1 VEAPGPR
8 DNGEPWRSRGRILVV
23 DDDPD
28 VREVI
33 GMLLEDEG
41 YEVSSCGDGGRAW
54 ELMRAEPH
62 PDLVIL
68 DLMLPRMDGWE
79 LRSRQRADSILSK
92 IPVIAISADSSPKAA
107 AISADAFLQKPVRAA
122 DLLHTVDRVLIE
134 RGMWTPGE
142 ELENVYRLALLGA
155 LTASIEHE
163 VRNPL
168 ACLVTNTQLA
178 DEAAPQ
184 ILSLLDNTRRATS
197 DPAVHQACSEIE
209 RHMGELGAM
218 VRDAR
223 IGADR
228 IHDILKS
235 MGQMARAHTERR
247 SAVALVPVVDAAV
260 RLVSGQL
267 RRRARLVRDYRD
279 APAVMGDETRLLQV
293 FLGLLV
299 NVTLPPLANTFS
311 AREIRVSVHGGQD
324 NAVVELLEHG
334 DAEVEPGGF
343 TRRDLTPSLQ
353 EPRTDRALCLAV
365 CRSIVVSYG
374 GTIEVA
380 RVGEGGNMVQVAL
393 PAIRS
398 SSSLT

>member
-1 VEAPGPR
+1 MGVQETRLHATREP
-8 DNGEPWRSRGRILVV
+8 NGSRGRILVV

-33 GMLLEDEG
+33 ALLLEDEG
-41 YEVSSCGDGGRAW
+41 YEVSSCGDGTRAW
-54 ELMRAEPH
+54 ELMRADPH

-79 LRSRQRADSILSK
+79 LRSRQRADSALSK
-92 IPVIAISADSSPKAA
+92 IPVIAISADNSSKAS
-107 AISADAFLQKPVRAA
+107 AISADAFLPKPVRAA
-122 DLLHTVDRVLIE
+122 ELLSTVERVMIG
-134 RGMWTPGE
+134 RGIWTPGE

-163 VRNPL
+163 LRNPL

-184 ILSLLDNTRRATS
+184 ILAVLDSAKRNTS
-197 DPAVHQACSEIE
+197 DLAVHRACGEIE
-209 RHMGELGAM
+209 QLMGELSAM

-228 IHDILKS
+228 IHDILKA

-247 SAVALVPVVDAAV
+247 STVALVPVVDAAV

-279 APAVMGDETRLLQV
+279 APKVMGDETRLLQV

-299 NVTLPPLANTFS
+299 NVTLPGVTS
-311 AREIRVSVHGGQD
+311 TVGGREIRVSVHGAKD
-324 NAVVELLEHG
+324 SAVVQLLEHIDSDSESSTTTRHELPLQ
-334 DAEVEPGGF
+334 DA
-343 TRRDLTPSLQ
+343 
-353 EPRTDRALCLAV
+353 RTDKALALAV

-380 RVGEGGNMVQVAL
+380 PVPEGGHMVQVEL
-393 PAIRS
+393 PAVRS
-398 SSSLT
+398 SVA

>member
-1 VEAPGPR
+1 
-8 DNGEPWRSRGRILVV
+8 VV

-28 VREVI
+28 VREV
-33 GMLLEDEG
+33 MALLLEDEG
-41 YEVSSCGDGGRAW
+41 YQVSSCGDGSRAW

-79 LRSRQRADSILSK
+79 LRSRQRADSALSK
-92 IPVIAISADSSPKAA
+92 IPVIAISADNSPKAS
-107 AISADAFLQKPVRAA
+107 AISADAFLPKPVRAA
-122 DLLHTVDRVLIE
+122 DLLHTVDRVLIG
-134 RGMWTPGE
+134 RGIWTPGE

-163 VRNPL
+163 LRNPL

-178 DEAAPQ
+178 DEAAPH
-184 ILSLLDNTRRATS
+184 ILSVLDATKRNTS
-197 DPAVHQACSEIE
+197 DLGVHRACNEIE
-209 RHMGELGAM
+209 QQMSELGAM

-228 IHDILKS
+228 IHDILKA

-279 APAVMGDETRLLQV
+279 APKVMGDETRLLQV

-299 NVTLPPLANTFS
+299 NLTLPGLTSTLAG
-311 AREIRVSVHGGQD
+311 REIRVSVRGAKD
-324 NAVVELLEHG
+324 SAVVQLLEHI
-334 DAEVEPGGF
+334 DAESEP
-343 TRRDLTPSLQ
+343 TSTSRHELSLQ
-353 EPRTDRALCLAV
+353 EARTDKALALAV

-374 GTIEVA
+374 GTLEVA
-380 RVGEGGNMVQVAL
+380 PVPEGGHMVQVEL
-393 PAIRS
+393 PAIRVA
-398 SSSLT
+398 